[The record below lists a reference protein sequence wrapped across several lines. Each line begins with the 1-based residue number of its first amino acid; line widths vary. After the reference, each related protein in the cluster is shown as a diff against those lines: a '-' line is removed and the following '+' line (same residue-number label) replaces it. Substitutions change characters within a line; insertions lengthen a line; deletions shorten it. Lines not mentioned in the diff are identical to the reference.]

1 MDKFRLVINW
11 SESLSRAPRSKWIRG
26 KWSVMSVY
34 IRHWN
39 EFSKFMKALVNILS
53 IKVADSLLTLVGRF
67 NKDINEFACNKSTLR
82 MFSAYWQPF
91 YSGLCVLMMN
101 Y

>member
-1 MDKFRLVINW
+1 
-11 SESLSRAPRSKWIRG
+11 
-26 KWSVMSVY
+26 MSVY

-67 NKDINEFACNKSTLR
+67 NKDERNEVTAVLR
-82 MFSAYWQPF
+82 
-91 YSGLCVLMMN
+91 
-101 Y
+101 

>member
-1 MDKFRLVINW
+1 MDKFRLVINR
-11 SESLSRAPRSKWIRG
+11 SESLPCAQGSKWIRG

-39 EFSKFMKALVNILS
+39 EFSKLMKALVNILS

-67 NKDINEFACNKSTLR
+67 NKDINELN
-82 MFSAYWQPF
+82 QQ
-91 YSGLCVLMMN
+91 N
-101 Y
+101 Q